1 MEKQQSFKEAL
12 GILCLILVIIG
23 VSVIQFGVAPQT
35 PLIIA
40 IGLLILWGKFRKRSW
55 DSIHKGIQEGISTGL
70 VPMII
75 FILIG
80 ALIGVWIAAGII
92 PSMMVFGFKILNPS
106 IFVPSVFV
114 ICAIVGTSIGSAF
127 TTVSTVGIALLGMG
141 TSMGFNPA
149 LVAGAIVSGAV
160 FGDKM
165 SPLSDSTNLSAA
177 VSGVDLFRHIKNLMW
192 TTVPALTISLIL
204 FFFLGSGET
213 HANTGDITKLIDVLS
228 QNFSVNI
235 FAVVPILVMFI
246 CSWRKVPAIP
256 TLLLSI
262 IVAVVMMFI
271 ENPAIHFT
279 NISSIMQDGFVSK
292 TGDASIDALLSRG
305 GVQSMMWSISLIIL
319 ALALGGL
326 LVEFKIIDSVMA
338 PISNSLNSTGKL
350 ILATALSCI
359 GVNLLV
365 GEQYLSIIL
374 PGKAFKKSFHQAGLQ
389 PLAMSRVLEDSGAV
403 VNSLVPWSVSGVF
416 IAGALSIPTIEY
428 LPFAFFCLLCPII
441 TVFCGFTGIGIKR
454 QQDAT
459 SKTELEEAPSV

>member
-1 MEKQQSFKEAL
+1 MKTKQSFKQAL
-12 GILCLILVIIG
+12 GILVLILLIIG
-23 VSVIQFGVAPQT
+23 VSVIKFGVAPQT
-35 PLIIA
+35 PLIIS
-40 IGLLILWGKFRKRSW
+40 IGLLILWGRIKKHSW
-55 DSIHKGIQEGISTGL
+55 DDIHKGIQEGISTGL

-106 IFVPSVFV
+106 IFVPSVFI

-127 TTVSTVGIALLGMG
+127 TTVSTVGISLLGMG
-141 TSMGFNPA
+141 TTMGFNPA

-192 TTVPALTISLIL
+192 TTIPALLIALVL
-204 FFFLGSGET
+204 FFILGNGQQ
-213 HANTGDITKLIDVLS
+213 HADTADITKLVQTLKA
-228 QNFSVNI
+228 NFSVSF
-235 FAVVPILVMFI
+235 FALIPILVMFF
-246 CSWRKVPAIP
+246 CSWRKIPAIP

-262 IVAVVMMFI
+262 IVAVVMFFI
-271 ENPAIHFT
+271 EKPMTKFSEL
-279 NISSIMQDGFVSK
+279 SSILQDGFVSQ
-292 TGDASIDALLSRG
+292 TGDASIDALLTRG

-326 LVEFKIIDSVMA
+326 LVEFKIIDSVMK
-338 PISNSLNSTGKL
+338 PLSTSLNSTGKL

-374 PGKAFKKSFHQAGLQ
+374 PGKAFKKSFDDAGLH
-389 PLAMSRVLEDSGAV
+389 PLAMSRVLEDAGAV

-416 IAGALSIPTIEY
+416 IAGALSIPTVDY
-428 LPFAFFCLLCPII
+428 LPFAFFCLLCPVI
-441 TVFCGFTGIGIKR
+441 TVFCGFTGIGIQK
-454 QQDAT
+454 QKVKKA
-459 SKTELEEAPSV
+459 SIEETVVNQ

>member
-12 GILCLILVIIG
+12 GILILLLVVIG
-23 VSVIQFGVAPQT
+23 VSVIKFGVAPQT

-40 IGLLILWGKFRKRSW
+40 IGLLILWGRFRKKSW

-80 ALIGVWIAAGII
+80 ALIGIWIAAGII
-92 PSMMVFGFKILNPS
+92 PSMMVFGFKILNPG
-106 IFVPSVFV
+106 IFVPSVFI

-141 TSMGFNPA
+141 TSMGFNPD

-192 TTVPALTISLIL
+192 TTIPALIISLIL
-204 FFFLGSGET
+204 FFILGNGET
-213 HANTGDITKLIDVLS
+213 HASTSNIDQLVKILTA
-228 QNFSVNI
+228 NFSVNI
-235 FAVVPILVMFI
+235 FAIIPIVVMFA
-246 CSWRKVPAIP
+246 CSWKKIPAIP

-262 IVAVVMMFI
+262 IVALVMLVI
-271 ENPAIHFT
+271 EHSGLNFT
-279 NISSIMQDGFVSK
+279 EISSIIQDGFIAQ
-292 TGDASIDALLSRG
+292 TGDKNIDALLSRG

-374 PGKAFKKSFHQAGLQ
+374 PGKAFKNSFDKAGLH
-389 PLAMSRVLEDSGAV
+389 PLTMSRVLEDAGAV

-416 IAGALSIPTIEY
+416 IAGALSIQTIDY
-428 LPFAFFCLLCPII
+428 LPFAFFCLLCPVI
-441 TVFCGFTGIGIKR
+441 TVFCGFTGIGIQKKKESSI
-454 QQDAT
+454 A
-459 SKTELEEAPSV
+459 KELREV